1 MRLASL
7 AAAAAAP
14 PTPPTPAAPR
24 RGLGIG
30 LARLRRIINCICLP
44 AAAPDADSNGQPERQ
59 AGMQSSSRA
68 GRSCMPQL
76 LGPLGARLSQIF
88 LHLDTFGS
96 NVRKFHW
103 VSKS

>member
-1 MRLASL
+1 MRLPPL
-7 AAAAAAP
+7 AVPPAP
-14 PTPPTPAAPR
+14 AAAPR

-44 AAAPDADSNGQPERQ
+44 AAAPDADRNGQPERQ
-59 AGMQSSSRA
+59 AGMQSVGQATVA
-68 GRSCMPQL
+68 GHSCMPQL